1 MNRRE
6 FMQLSASAATLAA
19 GGSLPLPAADRKRPK
34 KRRATK
40 FGPTSGPRN
49 IFTEP
54 SAIEP
59 ITGYLP
65 KFKPAGAGSMTD
77 PFTATYSLIQTYGS
91 GATSRNTVSGS
102 LTVSFKGAVCTSKEI
117 RENRPANIVE
127 TKLRCTGALNTAK
140 SWTLKSSVARAADI
154 GFTESGVWDGK
165 QMTVKVKSW
174 TQKRATS
181 HPLIGQW
188 VLLRLLASGKL
199 KKKPLE
205 FDMLDNST
213 LRPDQTLRY
222 CGKVEVP
229 VAGGKVKLDCYA
241 QTGYGILPTHYL
253 VDNGGR
259 VQLITQET
267 VNWALTKLT

>member
-6 FMQLSASAATLAA
+6 LLQLSASTAALTA
-19 GGSLPLPAADRKRPK
+19 GGALPLLTAAPKRTK
-34 KRRATK
+34 KRRKNKSWA
-40 FGPTSGPRN
+40 TSGSRN

-65 KFKPAGAGSMTD
+65 KFKPAGAGSMSD
-77 PFTATYSLIQTYGS
+77 DFTAIYSLVQSYGS
-91 GATSRNTVSGS
+91 GAKSRNKVSGS
-102 LTVSFKGAVCTSKEI
+102 LLVTFKGAACTSKEV
-117 RENRPANIVE
+117 RENRPANIVKTE
-127 TKLRCTGALNTAK
+127 LRCAGALNTAK
-140 SWTLKSSVARAADI
+140 SWTLKSSVERTGDI
-154 GFTESGVWDGK
+154 GFTETGVWDGK
-165 QMTVKVKSW
+165 QMTVKSKSW
-174 TQKRATS
+174 TQKRNTS

-188 VLLRLLASGKL
+188 ALLPLLAAGKL
-199 KKKPLE
+199 KGKPLE

-213 LRPDQTLRY
+213 LRGGQTLGY

-229 VAGGKVKLDCYA
+229 VSGDKVKLDCYA
-241 QTGYGILPTHYL
+241 QTGYGILPIHYL
-253 VDNGGR
+253 VDSGGR